1 MTTTTPTSAPVA
13 TLGVHSEVGKL
24 RKVMVCR
31 PGLAHLRLTPDNCH
45 DLLFD
50 DVIWVQE
57 AETEHYAFAQQMRE
71 RGVEV
76 LDMHELLAET
86 LALPEARGWVLD
98 RKITPN
104 TVGRIGLEEL
114 RGWLN
119 EMPAKELAERLIGG
133 ITTGEVPVETY
144 TRLRKHIDPIRFV
157 VAPLP
162 NTLFTRDTTC
172 WIYGGVSLNPMYW
185 PARRQETLLTT
196 SIYKFHPSF
205 KDEQFEVWFGDPDVD
220 HAAATMEGGDV
231 MPIGNGVVLIGMGER
246 TTYQAVFQVAEALFA
261 KGAAERV
268 VACAFPRSRSAMHLD
283 TVFTMCDRDV
293 VNVFRDGVDSIR
305 PFSIRPAE
313 TPSGL
318 DIRPDEK
325 PFLQVVQEALGLKQL
340 RVVQTGGDVF
350 EQEREQWDDGNNVV
364 ALEPGVVVAYNRN
377 VYTNTQLRKQGIEVI
392 TIAGSELGRG
402 RGGGHCM
409 TCPIVRDP
417 VDFS

>member
-1 MTTTTPTSAPVA
+1 MTTIAPATTY
-13 TLGVHSEVGKL
+13 GVHSEVGKL

-57 AETEHYAFAQQMRE
+57 AQKEHFVFAQLMRE
-71 RGVEV
+71 HGIDVVE
-76 LDMHELLAET
+76 MHEALAET
-86 LALPEARGWVLD
+86 LDIPDARSWVLD
-98 RKITPN
+98 RKIN
-104 TVGRIGLEEL
+104 ANSVSRIGLEEL
-114 RGWLN
+114 RGWLD
-119 EMPAKELAERLIGG
+119 EMPSVELAERLIGG
-133 ITTGEVPVETY
+133 ITTSEVPLDTY
-144 TRLRKHIDPIRFV
+144 RGLRGHIDPIRFV
-157 VAPLP
+157 VPPLP

-196 SIYKFHPSF
+196 AIYTFHPTF
-205 KDEQFEVWFGDPDVD
+205 REAGFPVWFGDPDVD
-220 HAAATMEGGDV
+220 HGAATLEGGDV
-231 MPIGNGVVLIGMGER
+231 MPIGKGVVLVGMGER
-246 TTYQAVFQVAEALFA
+246 TSYQAVFQVAKALFA
-261 KGAAERV
+261 RQAADRV
-268 VACAFPRSRSAMHLD
+268 VACVFPRSRSAMHLD

-293 VNVFRDGVDSIR
+293 VNVHRSGVEEIR
-305 PFSIRPAE
+305 AFSVRPDA

-318 DIRPDEK
+318 DIRRDEK
-325 PFLQVVQEALGLKQL
+325 PFLNVVQDALGLRTL
-340 RVVQTGGDVF
+340 RVVETGGDPF

-377 VYTNTQLRKQGIEVI
+377 VHTNTQLRKQGIEVI

-409 TCPIVRDP
+409 TCPIIRDS
-417 VDFS
+417 VDF